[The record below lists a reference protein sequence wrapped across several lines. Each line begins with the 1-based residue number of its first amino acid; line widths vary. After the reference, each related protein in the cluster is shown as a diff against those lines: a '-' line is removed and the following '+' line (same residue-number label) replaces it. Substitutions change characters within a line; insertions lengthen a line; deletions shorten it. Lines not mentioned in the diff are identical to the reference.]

1 MGFFLFL
8 LYLSA
13 SYIRPSEQFT
23 ELADAHIIE
32 AIAIVALPAAFL
44 SFAITPGKSV
54 ARIPHVYLLAAFL
67 VVVTASPIIA
77 QGWLGGGWLAL
88 DQFFTSIA
96 ILILIVCNVNS
107 VRRLAVT
114 AAVIIL
120 LSLALVAQAALAVHA
135 GYRAELLTMT
145 QTVAPENDF
154 GPEPDPILRARG
166 LGYLNDPNDLAQA
179 LIAVAPLLWP
189 FWGRR
194 RSIRNFI
201 VVILPT
207 AALIYGVFL
216 TRSRGGMIAI
226 VILAALRI
234 YESTKRF
241 RLVMPALIAVVLV
254 AVMLAGGFTGG
265 RELNATADES
275 VASRFDA
282 WAAGLTMLKTHPLFG
297 VGYGAFDDFH
307 TLTAHNSFVLC
318 FAELGLAGYV
328 IWMALLLSSHSSL
341 ALVRRSAGKDA
352 ALARWARASMFSLY
366 GFVCSGF
373 FLSRTYSP
381 TLYLVLGMCVA
392 VAAIAKAEGYQV
404 VAPFRSTAVQ
414 TAAGVVASVALIY
427 AMVRVHTAIS
437 L

>member
-1 MGFFLFL
+1 MSFFLLL

-13 SYIRPSEQFT
+13 SYIRPSEQLA
-23 ELADAHIIE
+23 ELANTHIIE
-32 AIAIVALPAAFL
+32 AIAIAALPAAFF
-44 SFAITPGKSV
+44 SFVIAPRKTL

-67 VVVTASPIIA
+67 IVVTASPIIA
-77 QGWLGGGWLAL
+77 QGWFGGGWLAL

-96 ILILIVCNVNS
+96 ILVLIVFNVRS

-114 AAVIIL
+114 AALIAL
-120 LSLALVAQAALAVHA
+120 LSLALVAQAALAVHT
-135 GYRAELLTMT
+135 GYRAEALTIT
-145 QTVAPENDF
+145 QTVAPAGEF
-154 GPEPDPILRARG
+154 SPEPDPIVRARG

-194 RSIRNFI
+194 RTIRNLA
-201 VVILPT
+201 VVVLPT

-216 TRSRGGMIAI
+216 TRSRGGMITI
-226 VILAALRI
+226 VVLAAVRV
-234 YESTKRF
+234 YESTRRF
-241 RLVMPALIAVVLV
+241 RAVVPALISVLLV
-254 AVMLAGGFTGG
+254 AAMLAGGFTGG
-265 RELNATADES
+265 RELNVTSDES
-275 VASRFDA
+275 ISGRFDA
-282 WAAGLTMLKTHPLFG
+282 WAAGLAMLKTHPLFG

-318 FAELGLAGYV
+318 FAELGLAGYA

-341 ALVRRSAGKDA
+341 ALVRRAAPKDP

-381 TLYLVLGMCVA
+381 TLYLVLGLCIA
-392 VAAIAKAEGYQV
+392 VAAIARAEGHEV
-404 VAPFRSTAVQ
+404 VAPFRSMAFR
-414 TAAGVVASVALIY
+414 TAACVFASVALIY
-427 AMVRVHTAIS
+427 IMVRVHTTIS